1 MSSYIDYNYYSN
13 NFGGT
18 LIPEE
23 EFDKYSNNASQ
34 EIRIRILNRDISG
47 FEEIVKTCACKVA
60 ETLYNQQLL
69 KNKYQ
74 NIIKGTDKIITSEKV
89 GDWSRNISNISVSD
103 LKTMVSKNTLETEI
117 TELIDK
123 ELLFTNL
130 VYRGI

>member
-103 LKTMVSKNTLETEI
+103 LKTMVSNNTLETEI

>member
-13 NFGGT
+13 NFSGT

-34 EIRIRILNRDISG
+34 EIRIRILNRNISG

-103 LKTMVSKNTLETEI
+103 LKTMVSHNTLAAEI